1 MMKLLLLQNP
11 LDISTFIF
19 RSISV
24 RSSGI
29 AIPYCHLSGLLLLG
43 LAQSIGRS
51 KGIEAQEIFT
61 RVTTH
66 GHGKGGEPD

>member
-1 MMKLLLLQNP
+1 MRHTSIMRLLLLQNP

-51 KGIEAQEIFT
+51 IT
-61 RVTTH
+61 RVITH